1 MTPMK
6 TAAVDSSGYEKGLL
20 RLNKAQ
26 KEAVETIDGPVMV
39 IAGPGTGKTEILA
52 LRIAN
57 ILQKTDAN
65 AANILALTFTD
76 AGAHNMRERLT
87 RYIGADAYHVAIHT
101 FHSFA
106 GEQIGRYGDA
116 YPAII
121 GGRAVND
128 LERIKIIEDII
139 NDGNFDLLRPHGDPL
154 FYVREIPRAISEL
167 KKENISPDV
176 FASRIALEEEQLQ
189 NTPKLHEKGAHKG
202 KVRRDFLELEKRIN
216 KHRELLLVY
225 RLYQSTLR
233 DKRLYDFEDMIVETV
248 KALENNEDML
258 RDLQETYQYI
268 LADEHQDANQSQN
281 RILELL
287 AEFHERPNL
296 FVVGDEKQAIFR
308 FQGASLDNFLYF
320 QDKFSGTKV
329 ISLTD
334 NYRSTTKILSLAHE
348 LIKTDDEIL
357 RDLRIPLNSSNDAL
371 SGAKT
376 RVELRRF
383 SHEALEDEWVMEEVK
398 NALDDGIAP
407 EEIAVITRYNKD
419 VVHFTKRLRQAGV
432 EVSTGADMDI
442 LEHPI
447 TRSVE
452 TLIRAA
458 GGVGDETALFDCLTG
473 GWWKINASDIAKV
486 LAAQSGTWPLS
497 RIIEDEEKLQEL
509 EINEPSAI
517 IRVATIL
524 KETRER
530 SVTEAPHELLHYLIK
545 ESGLLD
551 IVMEKDPIE
560 GAAVLRRIYDEIET
574 AVIEDRATSLKDLA
588 SQFSYRRLHNLPI
601 HAPFITRSTG
611 AVLVMTAH
619 KSKGLE
625 FETVILPRVTDKC
638 FGKGSVR
645 DLFKL
650 PLTRN
655 QLITDLKDSEDD
667 ERRLLYVAMT
677 RAKKN
682 LLIGLGAMNGEGRPL
697 EQSRFLTAISEDF
710 IDSIDTAHLEAD
722 FKPESIFTN
731 SPATLKLSPEIIR
744 ALFLSRG
751 FSVTHLNN
759 YLEDPQKYLLEN
771 LLRRP
776 QPRTLS
782 LMFGTAVH
790 EVLEKAVKYLNS
802 ESRSPKDSEVSEW
815 LKLALS
821 RLPLSTKD
829 ETSLHKRAFTAL
841 LSYISHLNQELLKNS
856 RSEVSIKVTL
866 ETGDS
871 DLPEIPLSGKL
882 DRVDYDAEGKVIRVV
897 DYKTGKP
904 KSRNDV
910 AGETKSSDG
919 KYKRQLVFY
928 GLLLSLYN
936 PEEKLPE
943 EFLISFVEPKENGLP
958 AQAGETVEHTFAVTK
973 DEVEELKKEVVRV
986 AKEIVLGQGFGM

>member
-1 MTPMK
+1 MK
-6 TAAVDSSGYEKGLL
+6 TGAVDKNAFNEGLQ

-26 KEAVETIDGPVMV
+26 RDAVDSIDGPVMV

-57 ILQKTDAN
+57 ILERTDVRPE
-65 AANILALTFTD
+65 NILALTFTD

-106 GEQIGRYGDA
+106 GEQIGRYPDA
-116 YPAII
+116 YPSII
-121 GGRAVND
+121 GGRAVSD
-128 LERIKIIEDII
+128 LERIKIIENII
-139 NDGNFDLLRPHGDPL
+139 NDGDFDLLRPHGDPL
-154 FYVREIPRAISEL
+154 FYVREIPRALGEL

-176 FASRIALEEEQLQ
+176 FASRIATEEEQLLGL
-189 NTPKLHEKGAHKG
+189 PKVHEKGAHKG
-202 KVRRDFLELEKRIN
+202 KVRKDYLELEKRIN

-233 DKRLYDFEDMIVETV
+233 EKRLYDFEDMIVETV

-287 AEFHERPNL
+287 AEFHEQPNL

-320 QDKFSGTKV
+320 QDKFSGTRV

-334 NYRSTTKILSLAHE
+334 NYRSTTKILNLAHE

-357 RDLRIPLNSSNDAL
+357 RDLRIPLNSSNTAL
-371 SGAKT
+371 AAAKT

-383 SHEALEDEWVMEEVK
+383 SHEALEDEWVVEEVK
-398 NALDDGIAP
+398 NALGAGIAP
-407 EEIAVITRYNKD
+407 EEIAIITRYNKD
-419 VVHFTKRLRQAGV
+419 VIHFTKRLRQEGI
-432 EVSTGADMDI
+432 EVSTAADMDI
-442 LEHPI
+442 LEHPV
-447 TRSVE
+447 TRAVE
-452 TLIRAA
+452 TLIRA
-458 GGVGDETALFDCLTG
+458 VGEVGNEAALFDCLIG
-473 GWWKINASDIAKV
+473 GWWQISASDLAAV

-497 RIIEDEEKLQEL
+497 RIIEDEDKLSEL
-509 EINEPSAI
+509 QVTTPSAI
-517 IRVATIL
+517 LRIATIL

-530 SVTEAPHELLHYLIK
+530 STTEAPHELLHYLIK

-551 IVMEKDPIE
+551 SIVTNDPIE
-560 GAAVLRRIYDEIET
+560 GAAVLRRIYDEVET
-574 AVIEDRATSLKDLA
+574 TVIENRAASLRDIA
-588 SQFSYRRLHNLPI
+588 SQFSYRRLHNLAI
-601 HAPFITRSTG
+601 TAPFITRSKG

-650 PLTRN
+650 PLTRS
-655 QLITDLKDSEDD
+655 QMIDDLKDSEDD

-677 RAKKN
+677 RAKRD
-682 LLIGLGAMNGEGRPL
+682 LLIGLGEMNGEGRPL
-697 EQSRFLTAISEDF
+697 EQSRFLTSIEENF
-710 IDSIDTAHLEAD
+710 IDSIDTKELEAD
-722 FKPESIFTN
+722 FQPEKIFAN
-731 SPATLKLSPEIIR
+731 SPTALKLSPEIIK

-759 YLEDPQKYLLEN
+759 YLEDPQKYLYEN

-776 QPRTLS
+776 QPRSLS

-790 EVLEKAVKYLNS
+790 EVLEKSVKFINS
-802 ESRSPKDSEVSEW
+802 ESRAPTDTEVSDW
-815 LKLALS
+815 LKKALS
-821 RLPLSTKD
+821 KLPLSTKD
-829 ETSLHKRAFTAL
+829 EVGLHKRAFAAL
-841 LSYISHLNQELLKNS
+841 LCYIDHLDKELLKNS

-871 DLPEIPLSGKL
+871 DLPEIPLGGKL
-882 DRVDYDAEGKVIRVV
+882 DRVDYDAEGKIIRVI

-910 AGETKSSDG
+910 AGETKSSNG
-919 KYKRQLVFY
+919 NYKRQLAFY

-936 PEEKLPE
+936 PDEKLPDD
-943 EFLISFVEPKENGLP
+943 FVVSFVEPKEN
-958 AQAGETVEHTFAVTK
+958 GETVEHTFAVTK
-973 DEVEELKKEVVRV
+973 DEVDELKKEVIRV
-986 AKEIVLGQGFGM
+986 AKEIVSGEGF